1 MQLQR
6 WCCCIP
12 VDFCEGLCPLWHGE
26 KRTAVSVRAVS
37 RRAPNPPAAL
47 IRYHEVGGRRLED
60 DYELQDEIL
69 GSGMS
74 GSIQLVTSGL
84 ALQCDDVERR
94 EAGELARKVDGRKH
108 ALKTFDKNGLTEGRY
123 RHLKK
128 ECEVFLTVDH
138 PNIAQLSDVYE
149 WEDGIA
155 LIMEYCSGG
164 ELLQRLEAQEVYDEA
179 AAAEATSQMLQAV
192 NYLHAHSIVH
202 RDLKLQNF
210 LYESAEKD
218 ALLKL
223 IDFGLCETLED
234 ADMKMKASV
243 GTLEFCSPDV
253 ISGKEYTS
261 QCDLWSL
268 GVVATQLALLVHPSP
283 GKEEVQTTD
292 IVLWFKGNGKDIE
305 RGLVKW
311 DRLHTVSEH
320 ARDFVQKLLV
330 VNPAQR
336 MTAETALQHP
346 WLTKTFADVAEP
358 KLDPSVLV
366 SLQQYSSKS
375 KMQRLL
381 LPHADLEL
389 SFLRGQLLAQELAP
403 EEVSEM
409 RELFMKLDSDARGTI
424 RLCDLKD
431 AMRRHSRRAKN
442 QSPTNARW
450 TEHLLSPKMRASHR
464 RRLRQETAPF
474 LVSPPADEAEQIF
487 SVLDAN
493 GDEEVYY
500 SDFLAATASVRWQLR
515 REVLRKIFNRFDR
528 DRSGT
533 ISMHEVQLVLKE
545 SLEDG
550 SVEELLEESKVAL
563 DSNGEISF
571 EAFVNLFEKKDV
583 LPPEQLLP
591 PEQNVPHALP
601 REDLL
606 RACAWDETPKSPVSS
621 TRSTKKRYRFRR
633 SESEP

>member
-1 MQLQR
+1 
-6 WCCCIP
+6 
-12 VDFCEGLCPLWHGE
+12 
-26 KRTAVSVRAVS
+26 
-37 RRAPNPPAAL
+37 
-47 IRYHEVGGRRLED
+47 
-60 DYELQDEIL
+60 
-69 GSGMS
+69 MS
-74 GSIQLVTSGL
+74 GSIQLVTS
-84 ALQCDDVERR
+84 
-94 EAGELARKVDGRKH
+94 KVDGRKH

-268 GVVATQLALLVHPSP
+268 GVVVFMLLAGRPPWSTSR
-283 GKEEVQTTD
+283 GFE
-292 IVLWFKGNGKDIE
+292 GMRKDIE
-305 RGLVKW
+305 KGLVKW
-311 DRLHTVSEH
+311 DRLHNVSEH

-330 VNPAQR
+330 VNPTQR

-358 KLDPSVLV
+358 KLGPSVLV

-381 LPHADLEL
+381 L
-389 SFLRGQLLAQELAP
+389 QLLAQELAP

-464 RRLRQETAPF
+464 RRIRQETAPF
-474 LVSPPADEAEQIF
+474 LVSPPVSPPADEAEQIF

-545 SLEDG
+545 SLEEG

-571 EAFVNLFEKKDV
+571 EAFVSLFEKKDV

-621 TRSTKKRYRFRR
+621 TRTHPLLFAALARVATVA
-633 SESEP
+633 

>member
-1 MQLQR
+1 
-6 WCCCIP
+6 
-12 VDFCEGLCPLWHGE
+12 
-26 KRTAVSVRAVS
+26 
-37 RRAPNPPAAL
+37 
-47 IRYHEVGGRRLED
+47 
-60 DYELQDEIL
+60 
-69 GSGMS
+69 MS
-74 GSIQLVTSGL
+74 GSIQLVTS
-84 ALQCDDVERR
+84 
-94 EAGELARKVDGRKH
+94 KVDGRKH

-268 GVVATQLALLVHPSP
+268 GVVVFMLLAGRPPWSTSR
-283 GKEEVQTTD
+283 GFE
-292 IVLWFKGNGKDIE
+292 GMRKDIE

-381 LPHADLEL
+381 L
-389 SFLRGQLLAQELAP
+389 QLLAQELAP

-424 RLCDLKD
+424 RLCDLKEDD
-431 AMRRHSRRAKN
+431 AYAHAG
-442 QSPTNARW
+442 
-450 TEHLLSPKMRASHR
+450 ASWKFAISAPGR
-464 RRLRQETAPF
+464 ETAPF

>member
-6 WCCCIP
+6 CGCCIP
-12 VDFCEGLCPLWHGE
+12 VDFCEGLCPFWHGE

-74 GSIQLVTSGL
+74 GSIQLVTS
-84 ALQCDDVERR
+84 
-94 EAGELARKVDGRKH
+94 KVDGRKH

-179 AAAEATSQMLQAV
+179 AAAEAT
-192 NYLHAHSIVH
+192 
-202 RDLKLQNF
+202 KLQNF

-268 GVVATQLALLVHPSP
+268 GVVVFMLLAGRPPWSTSR
-283 GKEEVQTTD
+283 GFE
-292 IVLWFKGNGKDIE
+292 GMRKDIE
-305 RGLVKW
+305 KGLVKW
-311 DRLHTVSEH
+311 DRLLNVSEH

-330 VNPAQR
+330 VNPTQR

-346 WLTKTFADVAEP
+346 WLTKTFVDVAEP
-358 KLDPSVLV
+358 KLGPSVLV

-381 LPHADLEL
+381 L
-389 SFLRGQLLAQELAP
+389 QLLAQELAP

-431 AMRRHSRRAKN
+431 AMRRHSRRAKH
-442 QSPTNARW
+442 QSPTNSRW
-450 TEHLLSPKMRASHR
+450 TEQLLSPKMRASHR
-464 RRLRQETAPF
+464 RRLRQETAP
-474 LVSPPADEAEQIF
+474 LLGSPPADEAEHIF

-545 SLEDG
+545 SLEEG

-591 PEQNVPHALP
+591 PEQHVPHALP

-606 RACAWDETPKSPVSS
+606 RACAWDDTPKSPVSS
-621 TRSTKKRYRFRR
+621 TRNTKKRHRFKR